1 MADTSQ
7 KTSPKRKSSQIETN
21 SQSEYSDTAPA
32 NVETFKVG
40 AEPTKI
46 KLRSQQTFMHHL
58 FKAAVAKMHKNV
70 SWVKNSP
77 KFVEVEH
84 VHFFHTKNSMGMAQ
98 EYTNEIGG
106 HFHKIE
112 WGVDAKGNPVA
123 KCGPALKKVNK
134 RGRGGL
140 MTTINKA
147 VSWVDKYDDE
157 SEEKTIIDDH
167 THEMEYLGTDELST
181 VRPSQNSVF
190 ASPDMAPK
198 MPVNAQGDREIDLQ
212 DMSRDA

>member
-7 KTSPKRKSSQIETN
+7 KTSPKRKSSQIETTSPYN
-21 SQSEYSDTAPA
+21 EHVETAPA
-32 NVETFKVG
+32 DVQAFKTG

-98 EYTNEIGG
+98 EHTNEVGG
-106 HFHKIE
+106 HFHKVE

-134 RGRGGL
+134 RGRGGRVANL
-140 MTTINKA
+140 
-147 VSWVDKYDDE
+147 V
-157 SEEKTIIDDH
+157 
-167 THEMEYLGTDELST
+167 
-181 VRPSQNSVF
+181 
-190 ASPDMAPK
+190 
-198 MPVNAQGDREIDLQ
+198 
-212 DMSRDA
+212 